1 MKGKIALFLDPRTML
16 KMISPLGLVSYGVI
30 IFVFQQKSPPPHK
43 SLSNGAR
50 VESTSTRAKEGVN
63 QIAL

>member
-16 KMISPLGLVSYGVI
+16 KMISPVGLVSYGVI
-30 IFVFQQKSPPPHK
+30 IFVFQQKSPPHK

-50 VESTSTRAKEGVN
+50 GSSLSRPPLVQKKE
-63 QIAL
+63 